1 MSYDESLVYLK
12 TFGRYLEIDID
23 KFFSIAMA
31 FKISKQML
39 KDLE

>member
-1 MSYDESLVYLK
+1 MPYDESLVYLK
-12 TFGRYLEIDID
+12 TFGRYLEIDLD
-23 KFFSIAMA
+23 KFFAIAMT